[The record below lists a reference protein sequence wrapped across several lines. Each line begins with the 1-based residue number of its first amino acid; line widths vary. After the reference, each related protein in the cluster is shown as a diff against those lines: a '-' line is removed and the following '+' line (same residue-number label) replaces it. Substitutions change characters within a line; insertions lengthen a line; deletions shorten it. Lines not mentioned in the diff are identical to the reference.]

1 LPGQVITVDRK
12 KYAVGLFWQPTGA
25 GYVARTYARAL
36 ARSVDKKLNL
46 YTEYRAMVGLGS
58 RKLGHRSGMDSA
70 AASVTDALGEY
81 TSFLAVFAVD
91 KQFYLVAV
99 RNGVIL
105 EDKLFDREEE
115 ARAEYFKL
123 SEIPDWGALFAPG
136 AWGMPRAVERNLS
149 DLIMR
154 GPRSVL
160 HPISRIGACVLS
172 IILLAIFIVGV
183 SWFFREPLE
192 QMLNPQPKL
201 SQVSPEIAAEYEKQ
215 VEEKNKELDEEFKI
229 ERASQPEP
237 IVLPYDYLPDPEKR
251 AQVCFQAIA
260 FLMQPITGWEQISAE
275 CGETHASAVFKRNF
289 GTIGGF
295 YLIVNEI
302 MPGVFVQ
309 KKLESDS
316 TLYVRAKLPEV
327 QTKASLDERDVETLE
342 RAVVTL
348 FQYSNMPAEIQ
359 MVTDTFSN
367 GVDFVNID
375 VVEVAV
381 ESKLDPMQFMK
392 IFEDFGGV
400 YMTRCAWDASTRIWN
415 YEVRIYAK

>member
-1 LPGQVITVDRK
+1 MPGQVITVDRK

-215 VEEKNKELDEEFKI
+215 VEEKNKELDEEFEI

-251 AQVCFQAIA
+251 AEVCYKAIA
-260 FLMQPITGWEQISAE
+260 FLMQPVTGWEQVSAE
-275 CGETHASAVFKRNF
+275 CGETHASAIFERNF
-289 GTIGGF
+289 GTIGDF

-415 YEVRIYAK
+415 YEVIIYAK